1 MQEIIEIRNRRT
13 SINIF
18 IDQFGGIIGL
28 QSGLIICSFFIDFSW
43 VIIGQIILLPIF
55 IVLLVSK
62 FNKPVKRILIIK
74 PDKLFQ
80 FHVSTT
86 GQTEKIIK
94 IPFDNLKI
102 ERKFKW
108 LLNYYQEVLEI
119 KDKDTLKV
127 VVPINKSNSNFVNDL
142 LIEIELLPDL
152 ISMNKSIIETK
163 KSTKAQQRLK

>member
-55 IVLLVSK
+55 IIFLFSK
-62 FNKPVKRILIIK
+62 YNKPVKRILIIK
-74 PDKLFQ
+74 PARLFQ

-86 GQTEKIIK
+86 GQAEKIIT
-94 IPFDNLKI
+94 IPFDNFKI
-102 ERKFKW
+102 ERRFKW
-108 LLNYYQEVLEI
+108 LMNYYQEVFEI
-119 KDKDTLKV
+119 KDEEILKI
-127 VVPINKSNSNFVNDL
+127 VVPINKSNSDFVKDMLNM
-142 LIEIELLPDL
+142 IELLPDL
-152 ISMNKSIIETK
+152 ILMNKSIIETK
-163 KSTKAQQRLK
+163 K